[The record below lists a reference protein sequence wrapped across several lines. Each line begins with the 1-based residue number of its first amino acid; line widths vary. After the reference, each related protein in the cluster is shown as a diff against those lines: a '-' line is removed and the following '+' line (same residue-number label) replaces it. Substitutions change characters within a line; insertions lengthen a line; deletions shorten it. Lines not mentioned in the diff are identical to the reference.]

1 MWLSVTWC
9 TMWPNDIQRIWKV
22 PVQPRIAKK
31 INPFSLE
38 STAESNRMH
47 RGKPCFRLTLNSNN
61 GPKTEK
67 RTEWTV
73 KFYKS
78 PRMWLLNSTWLQTL
92 GATVYLFSTKQITE
106 KGVIWFFA
114 GRKMHF
120 PKESS
125 SLNILFKTGSS
136 SAIFNP
142 IILLPKLALSS

>member
-1 MWLSVTWC
+1 MRLSVTWC
-9 TMWPNDIQRIWKV
+9 TMRPNAIQQLWNV

-47 RGKPCFRLTLNSNN
+47 RGKPCFQLTLNSNN
-61 GPKTEK
+61 GPKAEK
-67 RTEWTV
+67 RAEWTV
-73 KFYKS
+73 NFTKV
-78 PRMWLLNSTWLQTL
+78 PECGCSTAHDCRLWEPQCI
-92 GATVYLFSTKQITE
+92 FSTKPITE

-142 IILLPKLALSS
+142 SILLPKSALSS